1 MARIKFYNPETE
13 QWEYADSAGA
23 GAGTAQGAYP
33 DWSHLKW
40 YVMGDSLT
48 DPTSTFTEKYYY
60 DFIREKTGIQTI
72 VDGIGATGYKNGEDE
87 GKSFLDRV
95 KNIPEDVDVVTIF
108 GSGNDLKSTDTEY
121 ANRAIYDT
129 LAWLAFNRPGLRV
142 IVAPPTPWKGYDK
155 RQDPWKSYIDRM
167 QTCAL
172 ACNLRYLSDLYECPP
187 FFGGFTG
194 HMDRF
199 FTTDPAG
206 IHPNEEGHK
215 ALAPF
220 FYNAL
225 LQELA
230 LKV

>member
-1 MARIKFYNPETE
+1 MARLKYFNHETK
-13 QWEYADSAGA
+13 QWEYADTSVVGSSPND
-23 GAGTAQGAYP
+23 YP

-40 YVMGDSLT
+40 YVLGDSLT
-48 DPTSTFTEKYYY
+48 AEETTFAPKKYY

-87 GKSFLDRV
+87 GKSFVDRV
-95 KNIPEDVDVVTIF
+95 KNIPDGVDVVTIF
-108 GSGNDLKSTDTEY
+108 GSGNDISSADPEY
-121 ANRAIYDT
+121 ANRALYDAMAY
-129 LAWLAFNRPGLRV
+129 LVINRPDLRV
-142 IVAPPTPWKGYDK
+142 IVVPPSPWKNHDK
-155 RQDPWKSYIDRM
+155 RGELWKAYVDRM
-167 QTCAL
+167 QVCCE
-172 ACNLRYLSDLYECPP
+172 ACNCRFVADMFYCPP
-187 FFGGFTG
+187 FDGKYET
-194 HMDRF
+194 HMARF
-199 FTTDPAG
+199 FTTDPNG